1 MTPMLEKIA
10 RAIAES
16 YYAAD
21 YDAEEAKAWAAKDWE
36 DWFPEARAALLA
48 MREPDEAMVMAG
60 AECVWDEPG
69 RWHDKPPPTEQG
81 EARNAFTAMI
91 DAILKEGGE

>member
-21 YDAEEAKAWAAKDWE
+21 YDAGEAKAWAAKDWE
-36 DWFPEARAALLA
+36 DWLPEARAALLS
-48 MREPDEAMVMAG
+48 MREPDGFDSETKLRTNFV
-60 AECVWDEPG
+60 
-69 RWHDKPPPTEQG
+69 
-81 EARNAFTAMI
+81 I

>member
-10 RAIAES
+10 RAVAES

-36 DWFPEARAALLA
+36 DWLPEARVALLA
-48 MREPDEAMVMAG
+48 MREPDFAWA
-60 AECVWDEPG
+60 AEVVEPLCEPG
-69 RWHDKPPPTEQG
+69 LPYHPAP
-81 EARNAFTAMI
+81 NLAFTAMI